1 MARYEF
7 TVYQHIVTCLAYFT
21 RVDEA
26 NSLLPNHPWR
36 LMILVSILDKYIFW
50 SNLAIHQPASFQS
63 HFVADD
69 FGNIMVNHCKI
80 LTVVKNDAYIYI
92 HVTYI
97 YIYSHPFRTY
107 LLHFFLRNRG
117 LMITRFTKQLRRIVR
132 WSSIVIGI

>member
-63 HFVADD
+63 HYVADD

-80 LTVVKNDAYIYI
+80 LTVVKKCCIYIYI
-92 HVTYI
+92 YTHVTYI
-97 YIYSHPFRTY
+97 YIFIVT
-107 LLHFFLRNRG
+107 LLEPTFFIFFWGIGDLWSPG
-117 LMITRFTKQLRRIVR
+117 LLN
-132 WSSIVIGI
+132 S